1 MGDGGMSI
9 LKVDTIN
16 EKTTG
21 NGVYIPGHVIQVVQ
35 GETNTAYTSATTSY
49 SDTGLS
55 ATITP
60 TSTSSK
66 ILISLAQHYRFD
78 RYGFSIKVLRG
89 STDVNSPAGRYMVY
103 SQDANDDLRGY
114 HNYTLIDSPSTT
126 SATTY
131 KTQSALSN
139 GSGENLQLNGNSFYS
154 YLTLMEIAQ

>member
-1 MGDGGMSI
+1 MSI

-21 NGVYIPGHVIQVVQ
+21 NGVHIPGHVLQVVQ
-35 GETNTAYTSATTSY
+35 GETNTVYSSASTSY
-49 SDTGLS
+49 GDTGLS

-78 RYGFSIKVLRG
+78 QYGFSIKVLRG

-103 SQDANDDLRGY
+103 SQNPNDDLRGY

-131 KTQSALSN
+131 KTQAALSAS
-139 GSGENLQLNGNSFYS
+139 SGVNLQLNGNSFYS
-154 YLTLMEIAQ
+154 FLTLMEIAQ

>member
-1 MGDGGMSI
+1 MSI
-9 LKVDTIN
+9 LKVDTLQPA
-16 EKTTG
+16 TG
-21 NGVYIPGHVIQVVQ
+21 ARVLSAGHIVQVVQ
-35 GETNTAYTSATTSY
+35 GSTDTAMTSASTSY
-49 SDTGLS
+49 ADTGLT

-78 RYGFSIKVLRG
+78 RYGFSIKILRG

-103 SQDANDDLRGY
+103 SQDANDDLRDY

-131 KTQSALSN
+131 KTQAALSDS
-139 GSGENLQLNGNSFYS
+139 SGVNLQLNGNSFYS

>member
-1 MGDGGMSI
+1 MSI
-9 LKVDTIN
+9 LKVDTLQPA
-16 EKTTG
+16 TG
-21 NGVYIPGHVIQVVQ
+21 ARVLSAGHIVQVVQ
-35 GETNTAYTSATTSY
+35 GETNTVYSSASTSY
-49 SDTGLS
+49 GDTGLS

-131 KTQSALSN
+131 KTQAALSDS
-139 GSGENLQLNGNSFYS
+139 SGVNLQLNGNSFYS
-154 YLTLMEIAQ
+154 FLTIMEITQRVAY

>member
-1 MGDGGMSI
+1 MSI
-9 LKVDTIN
+9 LKVDTLQPA
-16 EKTTG
+16 TAAR
-21 NGVYIPGHVIQVVQ
+21 VLSAGHIVQVVQ
-35 GETNTAYTSATTSY
+35 GETNTVYSSATTSY
-49 SDTGLS
+49 GDTGLS

-103 SQDANDDLRGY
+103 SQSANDDLRGY

-131 KTQSALSN
+131 KTQAALSAS
-139 GSGENLQLNGNSFYS
+139 SGVNLQLNGNSFYS
-154 YLTLMEIAQ
+154 FLTLMEIAQ

>member
-1 MGDGGMSI
+1 MSI

-21 NGVYIPGHVIQVVQ
+21 NGVLIPGHVVQVVQ
-35 GETNTAYTSATTSY
+35 GETNTVYSSATTSY
-49 SDTGLS
+49 GDTGLS

-60 TSTSSK
+60 KSASSK

-89 STDVNSPAGRYMVY
+89 STEVNSPAGRYMVY

-131 KTQSALSN
+131 KTQAALSAS
-139 GSGENLQLNGNSFYS
+139 SGVNLQLNGNSFYS
-154 YLTLMEIAQ
+154 FLTLMEIAQ

>member
-1 MGDGGMSI
+1 LVYLRGDSTMSI
-9 LKVDTIN
+9 LKVDTLQPA
-16 EKTTG
+16 TG
-21 NGVYIPGHVIQVVQ
+21 ARVLSAGHIVQVVQ
-35 GETNTAYTSATTSY
+35 GE
-49 SDTGLS
+49 
-55 ATITP
+55 TITP

-78 RYGFSIKVLRG
+78 RYGFSIKILRG

-103 SQDANDDLRGY
+103 SQDANDDLRDY

-131 KTQSALSN
+131 KTQAALSDS
-139 GSGENLQLNGNSFYS
+139 SGVNLQLNGNSFYS

>member
-1 MGDGGMSI
+1 MSI
-9 LKVDTIN
+9 LKVDTLQPA
-16 EKTTG
+16 TG
-21 NGVYIPGHVIQVVQ
+21 SRVLSAGHIVQVVQ
-35 GETNTAYTSATTSY
+35 CSTNTAYTSATTSY
-49 SDTGLS
+49 SYTGLS

-89 STDVNSPAGRYMVY
+89 STDVNSPAGRYAQY

-114 HNYTLIDSPSTT
+114 HNYMLIDSPSTT

-131 KTQSALSN
+131 KTQAALSN
-139 GSGENLQLNGNSFYS
+139 GSVENLQLNGNSFYS